1 MRLTTFT
8 EYALR
13 LLVHLARCPD
23 RFVTI
28 KDIAEAEGMSANH
41 LMKVAQHLSA
51 AGDVQT
57 LRGPRGGLRLS
68 RPAEAIHVGDIVRR
82 TEPDISPAAGHAAG
96 NGAAPTID
104 RTIGAAVEAFM
115 AVLDSVSVAD
125 LAAET
130 ETVAR

>member
-82 TEPDISPAAGHAAG
+82 TEPDISPAAG